1 MKILPDEY
9 SSFKQSLLANNSI
22 LVYSIPYTGIYFL
35 FIDVKGS
42 FIYIYKAI
50 SPKKNHSCIKL
61 NIHVNV
67 FVIKSKIKST
77 YSFLSKGVN

>member
-50 SPKKNHSCIKL
+50 SPKKNSFMYEIKYTCKCICYQ
-61 NIHVNV
+61 I
-67 FVIKSKIKST
+67 
-77 YSFLSKGVN
+77 